1 MKMPKEAGV
10 KTNFWCIHGI
20 ITWIVMLLFVSIWM
34 FLTGYW
40 NRLIILDDG
49 STCVWLVIAIIVSS
63 IISWVVLFAIYI
75 DLAVSIK
82 KRLEAQGKIKADNT
96 YMSKF
101 HALIV
106 ILSAILFGI
115 SLAVF
120 LEKKRDILQAPD
132 YSSLRK
138 TLLLIQ
144 KSSLDLRITFINLYM
159 CIAMLCEKFYRDDF
173 ILSTAVLEGKER
185 GRFGEQIILCIGA
198 TVIPVFGWTCLNI
211 YSWL

>member
-1 MKMPKEAGV
+1 MPEEARG
-10 KTNFWCIHGI
+10 KTNFWRIHGI
-20 ITWIVMLLFVSIWM
+20 ITWIVMLLIVTVWM

-40 NRLIILDDG
+40 NRVIIMDEG
-49 STCVWLVIAIIVSS
+49 SAYKWASVAIFIAAIVS
-63 IISWVVLFAIYI
+63 WALLFVIYI
-75 DLAVSIK
+75 DLAVLIK
-82 KRLEAQGKIKADNT
+82 KRLEAQGKIKADNR

-101 HALIV
+101 YALII

-120 LEKKRDILQAPD
+120 LEKKRDILQAPY

-144 KSSLDLRITFINLYM
+144 KSSLDLRISFINLYM
-159 CIAMLCEKFYRDDF
+159 CIVMLCEEFYRDEF
-173 ILSTAVLEGKER
+173 VLSKAVLEGKER
-185 GRFGEQIILCIGA
+185 GRFGEQIVLCIGVA
-198 TVIPVFGWTCLNI
+198 MLPVVGWTCLNL